1 MGSRAL
7 QSSELVLQNYFV
19 CQVSKMWFKLEMTQ
33 RIGIFL
39 VVLAV
44 INGVSCLQCEV
55 GINED
60 IKAMD
65 CKGSWEHMKSEMK
78 DKFQD
83 HWDDLQNDVTSG
95 MTSIIESFKGSLSD
109 ALESAQNSLQNA
121 LTPSEDG
128 RKKRDVGEDG
138 TAEPEPEPEVD
149 DYYCIKKSL
158 GNNTVKSC
166 MPKSVAD
173 PLKMICTNLA
183 AAGTVCVCND
193 QDLCNSANQDRA
205 VMKILLFTVAAALF
219 FRN

>member
-1 MGSRAL
+1 
-7 QSSELVLQNYFV
+7 
-19 CQVSKMWFKLEMTQ
+19 
-33 RIGIFL
+33 
-39 VVLAV
+39 
-44 INGVSCLQCEV
+44 
-55 GINED
+55 
-60 IKAMD
+60 MD

-109 ALESAQNSLQNA
+109 ALESAQNTLQNA

-138 TAEPEPEPEVD
+138 TAEPEPEPEPEVD

-166 MPKSVAD
+166 MPKVSMWRLTEMMTTLSSV
-173 PLKMICTNLA
+173 C
-183 AAGTVCVCND
+183 G
-193 QDLCNSANQDRA
+193 
-205 VMKILLFTVAAALF
+205 
-219 FRN
+219 